1 MRRTI
6 AVVACGLSLALGLL
20 SAPARSQ
27 QQSPDATVLQQ
38 EVLALFDR
46 FVTAQNAH
54 DVTAVGGLLWDNP
67 GFLWITG
74 GVPIRGEE
82 AALKRF
88 ATLYQGTWRL
98 EPKLDELQVTLL
110 TADVA
115 QIYGPID
122 FTIGPAGQA
131 VTTTRFFFNAVVV
144 KTGQGWQVAS
154 ILPIVAPK
162 P

>member
-6 AVVACGLSLALGLL
+6 TVVACGLSLALGLL
-20 SAPARSQ
+20 RAQAQ
-27 QQSPDATVLQQ
+27 TQEQHPDAAVAEQ
-38 EVLALFDR
+38 EVVALFDR

-54 DVTAVGGLLWDNP
+54 DATAVGELLWDNP
-67 GFLWITG
+67 GFLWITA

-88 ATLYQGTWRL
+88 KTLYEGTWRL
-98 EPKLDELQVTLL
+98 EPKLDELQVTQL

-115 QIYGPID
+115 QIYSPID

-131 VTTTRFFFNAVVV
+131 ATTTRFFFNAVVV
-144 KTGQGWQVAS
+144 KAGQGWQVAS
-154 ILPIVAPK
+154 ILPIAAPK

>member
-20 SAPARSQ
+20 SAPARTQ
-27 QQSPDATVLQQ
+27 QQAPDAAVIEQ
-38 EVLALFDR
+38 EVVALFDR

-54 DVTAVGGLLWDNP
+54 NLTAVGELLWDNP

-74 GVPIRGEE
+74 GTPIRGEE

-88 ATLYQGTWRL
+88 TTLYQGTWRL
-98 EPKLDELQVTLL
+98 EPKQDELQVTLL

-115 QIYGPID
+115 EIYAPID

-131 VTTTRFFFNAVVV
+131 ATTTRFLWNAVLV

-154 ILPIVAPK
+154 ILPIAVPK